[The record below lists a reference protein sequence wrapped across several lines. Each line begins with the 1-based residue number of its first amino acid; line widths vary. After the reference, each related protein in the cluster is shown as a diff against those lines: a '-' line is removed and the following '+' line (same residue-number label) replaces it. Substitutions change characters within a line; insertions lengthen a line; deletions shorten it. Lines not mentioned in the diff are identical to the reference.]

1 MSFRPP
7 VGALLGA
14 LLFLVPGAATALE
27 VFTCEPEWAAL
38 ARALGGEHID
48 VRSAIGPR
56 QDPHYLTARP
66 SFIARAR
73 RAELLV
79 CSGAGLEAGWLPL
92 LLRQAGNGRI
102 QPGQPGH
109 FMAAEQVQR
118 LEIPTH
124 LDRREGHIHAQGNP
138 HVHLDP
144 RRLRRIADAL
154 GARMAELDPGQATH
168 YAARTRA
175 FTERLETTRER
186 LERDAEH
193 LRGLPVVVHHQHW
206 VYLRDWLGLERV
218 GTLEPRPGVPPTAS
232 HLAALLERLQAQPA
246 RMTLRNPL
254 DPPRPAEWL
263 AARGGPPVVD
273 LPMTVAADDDLVGLY
288 EILVERLLQA
298 AGPPDPPGP
307 PGPQ

>member
-102 QPGQPGH
+102 QPGQPG
-109 FMAAEQVQR
+109 R
-118 LEIPTH
+118 L
-124 LDRREGHIHAQGNP
+124 
-138 HVHLDP
+138 
-144 RRLRRIADAL
+144 
-154 GARMAELDPGQATH
+154 
-168 YAARTRA
+168 
-175 FTERLETTRER
+175 
-186 LERDAEH
+186 
-193 LRGLPVVVHHQHW
+193 
-206 VYLRDWLGLERV
+206 
-218 GTLEPRPGVPPTAS
+218 PP
-232 HLAALLERLQAQPA
+232 
-246 RMTLRNPL
+246 
-254 DPPRPAEWL
+254 
-263 AARGGPPVVD
+263 
-273 LPMTVAADDDLVGLY
+273 
-288 EILVERLLQA
+288 
-298 AGPPDPPGP
+298 AGRPPGHVFCVCASAAYFVCCVLFVFP
-307 PGPQ
+307 LCWFP